1 MKRIALLI
9 PLFASNLLIP
19 ATVASAAVIG
29 MNEAASALTPSR
41 VSSLPDTQRAA
52 WQEYLARSEA
62 QLSRDKASLAAELAP
77 GQPLPPPPAEGKGA
91 DTMPLDKPAAWYT
104 SKAARHVAD
113 VIVSF
118 QTPAGGWGKNQ
129 PRDGALRL
137 PGQHYT
143 GENVAKVKSGSN
155 DLDAARDRDWHYV
168 GTIDN
173 DATVTEIRFLAQVV
187 SQLAPEEA
195 VPYRD
200 AALKGIEYL
209 LASQFPNGGWPQ
221 VWPLEGG
228 YHDAITYNDDALVHV
243 AELLRD
249 IAAGTDGF
257 GFVPPAIRTRAL
269 EATNAAIHCIVETQV
284 VQDGKRLGWG
294 QQHDALTLRPTSA
307 RNFEPAALSSTE
319 SARILLFL
327 MEIEA
332 PSDAVKQA
340 IRGGVAW
347 LNTSVIRDR
356 AWVKSDQGY
365 QLVTEQGAKPLW
377 SRFYSLEGN
386 KPVFGDRD
394 KTIHDDVMGI
404 SQERRTGYAWY
415 TTSPQ
420 KALSA
425 FTKWEKRS

>member
-1 MKRIALLI
+1 MSVKRIALLI
-9 PLFASNLLIP
+9 PLLASSLIVP
-19 ATVASAAVIG
+19 VTTAAVIG
-29 MNEAASALTPSR
+29 MNEPAAPLTPSR
-41 VSSLPDTQRAA
+41 LSSLPDKQRAA
-52 WQEYLARSEA
+52 WQEYLARSQA
-62 QLSRDKASLAAELAP
+62 QLSKDKASLAAELSP
-77 GQPLPPPPAEGKGA
+77 GQPLPPPPAEGNSA
-91 DTMPLDKPAAWYT
+91 NTMPLDKPADWYR
-104 SKAARHVAD
+104 SPAARHVAD

-143 GENVAKVKSGSN
+143 GENVAKVKSGAN
-155 DLDAARDRDWHYV
+155 DLDTARERDWNYV

-173 DATVTEIRFLAQVV
+173 DATVTEIRFLARVV
-187 SQLAPEEA
+187 RQLPPAEA
-195 VPYRD
+195 GHYRD
-200 AALKGIEYL
+200 AALKGIDYL
-209 LASQFPNGGWPQ
+209 LAAQFPNGGWPQ
-221 VWPLEGG
+221 VWPLQGG
-228 YHDAITYNDDALVHV
+228 YHDTITYNDDALIHV

-249 IAAGTDGF
+249 IAASTEGF
-257 GFVPPAIRTRAL
+257 DFVPAATRARAQ
-269 EATNAAIHCIVETQV
+269 EATNAAINCIIETQV

-307 RNFEPAALSSTE
+307 RNFEPASLSSTE

-340 IRGGVAW
+340 IRGGVSW
-347 LNTSVIRDR
+347 LNASIIRDR
-356 AWVKSDQGY
+356 AWVKSDQDY

-377 SRFYSLEGN
+377 ARYYSLDGN
-386 KPVFGDRD
+386 KPIFGDRD
-394 KTIHDDVMGI
+394 KSIHDDVMGI
-404 SQERRTGYAWY
+404 SKERRTGYAWY

-420 KALSA
+420 KALST